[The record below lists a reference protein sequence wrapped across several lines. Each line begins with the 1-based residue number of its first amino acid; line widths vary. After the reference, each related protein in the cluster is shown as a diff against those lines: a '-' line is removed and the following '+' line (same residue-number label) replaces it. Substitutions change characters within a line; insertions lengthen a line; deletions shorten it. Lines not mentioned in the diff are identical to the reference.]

1 MKAILNNSFSKKE
14 KLPALTENTFWRYFN
29 FIALYIAQGIPEG
42 MLFYGLPAWMA
53 MHGKTPGEIGG
64 LVAMAALPWSFKIIV
79 APLMDRY
86 SFLPMGRRR
95 PWVLFGQFGLV
106 CTFAGMSMIPDP
118 LNHLNWLMWAVFVV
132 SSFGALQDVATDGMA
147 VDVIPV
153 SQQARANGLMWG
165 AKIAGISASL
175 AIGTWLLNNYG
186 FQYAILSL
194 STIIG
199 LIMLVPLFLKERPGE
214 KVVPWTKGCIAAENN
229 LLQSASWI
237 GLLKSLGKVFLLK
250 NSLLLATVGFVAMI
264 SFNYLDTLLPVFTVQ
279 ALGWTNETYAQQYA
293 SASLTGG
300 IGGMLI
306 GGILIDRFG
315 KRRMMNIYFFAMIV
329 SNIVFV
335 LMNKYWQSNLFI
347 TGFMVAYQVLYVFF
361 TIGFFAAA
369 MQCCWKKVSA
379 TQFTLYMALSNLG
392 RAVGAALLGPMK
404 KNYSWEYAILAFSVI
419 LAIAWLILTFIN
431 FNKQH
436 KQVSVLND
444 EELLKNTP
452 AFH

>member
-1 MKAILNNSFSKKE
+1 
-14 KLPALTENTFWRYFN
+14 
-29 FIALYIAQGIPEG
+29 

-199 LIMLVPLFLKERPGE
+199 LIMLVPLFLKERPG
-214 KVVPWTKGCIAAENN
+214 G
-229 LLQSASWI
+229 SA
-237 GLLKSLGKVFLLK
+237 F
-250 NSLLLATVGFVAMI
+250 
-264 SFNYLDTLLPVFTVQ
+264 P
-279 ALGWTNETYAQQYA
+279 
-293 SASLTGG
+293 
-300 IGGMLI
+300 
-306 GGILIDRFG
+306 
-315 KRRMMNIYFFAMIV
+315 KRKAR
-329 SNIVFV
+329 
-335 LMNKYWQSNLFI
+335 
-347 TGFMVAYQVLYVFF
+347 
-361 TIGFFAAA
+361 
-369 MQCCWKKVSA
+369 
-379 TQFTLYMALSNLG
+379 
-392 RAVGAALLGPMK
+392 
-404 KNYSWEYAILAFSVI
+404 
-419 LAIAWLILTFIN
+419 
-431 FNKQH
+431 
-436 KQVSVLND
+436 
-444 EELLKNTP
+444 
-452 AFH
+452 